1 MRIVGRV
8 RAHRGWV
15 SSACIRSPSACVTWC
30 GAWERVRARGSG
42 VRAPETSC
50 VHLCLLLPFFF
61 YLGPLQN
68 KRAARGRR
76 ELGLVG
82 NNNWYQSIGFGGAR
96 RRWRSS
102 RAAAEHGDA
111 GRAESAAAAAD
122 LCGDAEAA
130 VARRGSADG
139 RPSSGT
145 RRIGRVG
152 RVGARSWR
160 GLVACGA
167 WQNKPRRRAHRVGR
181 VYGRASDVASA
192 SGPRECVR
200 ACVQV
205 QHGEC
210 PCGCPSCAWV

>member
-1 MRIVGRV
+1 M
-8 RAHRGWV
+8 
-15 SSACIRSPSACVTWC
+15 
-30 GAWERVRARGSG
+30 
-42 VRAPETSC
+42 
-50 VHLCLLLPFFF
+50 
-61 YLGPLQN
+61 
-68 KRAARGRR
+68 RGRR

-82 NNNWYQSIGFGGAR
+82 NNNWYRSIGFGGAR

-122 LCGDAEAA
+122 LRGGAEAA
-130 VARRGSADG
+130 VARRGSAEG

-181 VYGRASDVASA
+181 VYGCAPDVAGT
-192 SGPRECVR
+192 SGPRVCTTSRRWTWCADRVLTRRERGPGARGRGVCAAKGTAARWQAWQRRWGGGGYNDVDGEVER
-200 ACVQV
+200 ALRADSSVEDV
-205 QHGEC
+205 GLL
-210 PCGCPSCAWV
+210 